1 MINIKICKDIIITD
15 GNKMVLESVINLT
28 NIEKTPRAMFW
39 IGFFYSTIGLILSY
53 WIFGSYSSLASVFI
67 TAMPLIVIMYNVI
80 KLEERRDLEFSIYER
95 YGRPIK
101 RMFLIGEHYTAVS
114 LFIFLFLGMVISYSL
129 WNTVLPDSVVER
141 LFESQI
147 ETIKAIN
154 VKAMGNV
161 VDQENPLLSILYNN
175 FKVLFFCILF
185 SFLYGS
191 GAIFILTWNASVI
204 GVAVGSVIR
213 SSIVKYSGLS
223 PGEFLYNYLSTFSI
237 SFGYAVHGI
246 PEITAYFIGALGGGI
261 ISVAVTNHDLRS
273 EEFRSVL
280 IDSLGLILLS
290 CSLLLIAGLIEV
302 YITPNLF

>member
-290 CSLLLIAGLIEV
+290 CILLLIAGLIEV